1 MFFRMEQPNFD
12 ILERSLGRPA
22 MMGFIILL
30 GAYLL
35 SGQLIPGV
43 I

>member
-1 MFFRMEQPNFD
+1 MEQTNFA
-12 ILERSLGRPA
+12 IFERSIGRPA
-22 MMGFIILL
+22 MMGFVLLL
-30 GAYLL
+30 GTYLL